1 MKVIILA
8 GGFGTRL
15 GTITDSIPKPM
26 VQIGDKPIIWHIM
39 KIYSYYGFNEFI
51 ISLGYKGE
59 VIKNYFYNYNMYV
72 NDFSI
77 DFLKRNVKFFNK
89 NSEQNWKVILI
100 DTGIN
105 TLKGARIKRV
115 EQYLDSEIN
124 MVTYGDGV
132 ADIDLLKLL
141 DFHKNHG
148 KTLTITGVHP
158 PARFGEVIEKDNKV
172 VRFLEKPQTS
182 IGLINGGFMV
192 FNKNLLSY
200 LSVDE
205 NCDLEIGVID
215 ELAEKG
221 EVMLYKHE
229 GLWECVDSSRDLIHL
244 NKLWNEKRAFWKVW

>member
-1 MKVIILA
+1 MKVIIFA
-8 GGFGTRL
+8 GGLGTRL
-15 GTITDSIPKPM
+15 GTVTDSMPKPM
-26 VQIGDKPIIWHIM
+26 VQIGDKPILWHIM

-59 VIKNYFYNYNMYV
+59 IIKNYFYNYDMY
-72 NDFSI
+72 NNNFSI
-77 DFLKRNVKFFNK
+77 DFSKKNVEYFHK
-89 NSEQNWKVILI
+89 NNEQNWKVTLV
-100 DTGIN
+100 DTGLN
-105 TLKGARIKRV
+105 TLKGARIKRL

-132 ADIDLLKLL
+132 ANIDLLKLL

-172 VRFLEKPQTS
+172 VQFQEKSQVS

-192 FNKNLLSY
+192 FNKNLLEY
-200 LSVDE
+200 LGVDE
-205 NCDLEIGVID
+205 NCDLEIGALD
-215 ELAEKG
+215 ELTKKG

-229 GLWECVDSSRDLIHL
+229 GLWECVDSNRDLIHL
-244 NKLWNEKRAFWKVW
+244 NKLWNEKKAFWKVW

>member
-77 DFLKRNVKFFNK
+77 DFLNRNVKFFNK
-89 NSEQNWKVILI
+89 NSEQNWKVILV

-105 TLKGARIKRV
+105 TLKGARIKRL

-158 PARFGEVIEKDNKV
+158 PARFGEVIEKDNRV
-172 VRFLEKPQTS
+172 VQFLEKPQTS

-229 GLWECVDSSRDLIHL
+229 GLWECVDSGRDLIHL
-244 NKLWNEKRAFWKVW
+244 NKLWSEKKAFWKVW